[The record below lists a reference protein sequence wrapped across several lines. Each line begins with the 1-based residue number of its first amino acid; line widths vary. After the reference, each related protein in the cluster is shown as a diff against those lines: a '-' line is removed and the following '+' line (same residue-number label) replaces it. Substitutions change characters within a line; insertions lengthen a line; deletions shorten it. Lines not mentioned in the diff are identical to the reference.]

1 MRDARRNLQYDI
13 LPMQV
18 MLLFI
23 GATAYTLRICIQI
36 VIVTYSAHSSQYSYI
51 IPHTSYLIPQ
61 DAKTLETG
69 NLERNQTVKPE
80 LRLYCESFGLEEWL
94 LDGIAAEEGTQG
106 LCCVA

>member
-23 GATAYTLRICIQI
+23 GAT
-36 VIVTYSAHSSQYSYI
+36 YSVHITDTNRNVQRSQLTVF
-51 IPHTSYLIPQ
+51 IPHTSYLRPQ

-69 NLERNQTVKPE
+69 NLERNKTVKPE
-80 LRLYCESFGLEEWL
+80 LSLYCESFGLEEWL